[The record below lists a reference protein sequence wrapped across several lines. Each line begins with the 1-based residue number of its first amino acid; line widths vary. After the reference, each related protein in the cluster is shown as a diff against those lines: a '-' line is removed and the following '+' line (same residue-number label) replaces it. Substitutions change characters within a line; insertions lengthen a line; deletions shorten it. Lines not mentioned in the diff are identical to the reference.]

1 MLRNED
7 STRKN
12 YNLIQ
17 LRRFAGRVYSDGFTC
32 GAGLSAV
39 VAGVCDLSDGN
50 FDHPY
55 LTSAALVMSAA
66 VMTYNRWKNGEGT
79 GNCQKWKKGR
89 NLGLSKLEKDLQLED
104 PDCKKP

>member
-7 STRKN
+7 STCKT

-17 LRRFAGRVYSDGFTC
+17 LRQFASRAYYDSFAC

-39 VAGVCDLSDGN
+39 VASLCDLSDGN

-55 LTSAALVMSAA
+55 LLTTAALSMCVAI
-66 VMTYNRWKNGEGT
+66 YNRGKNG
-79 GNCQKWKKGR
+79 R
-89 NLGLSKLEKDLQLED
+89 DLGLSKLEKDLQLDPQLDLQLED
-104 PDCKKP
+104 TDSEKP